1 MRRMPPPQNN
11 RAALMDEL
19 RELQESLTEHW
30 LDRSLP
36 EEWQGLESREPIARP
51 KTRVT
56 IRLDSD
62 MVKWFRRLGPGYGA
76 RINRVLRLYWLAL
89 IEGRVYAHWDENGAG
104 PQFAEYLNRQMEML
118 KEQRARRRNGDEAD
132 VGARDEGDDAPL
144 SGITIDFGDG
154 AE

>member
-1 MRRMPPPQNN
+1 MRRTPPLQKT

-19 RELQESLTEHW
+19 RQLQESLTEHW

-36 EEWQGLESREPIARP
+36 EEWEGLESREPIARP

-62 MVKWFRRLGPGYGA
+62 MLKWFRRLGPGYGA

-104 PQFAEYLNRQMEML
+104 PQFAEYLDRQMEIQHD
-118 KEQRARRRNGDEAD
+118 QRARRLNETATDD
-132 VGARDEGDDAPL
+132 DNPFEG
-144 SGITIDFGDG
+144 IKIDFGDDK
-154 AE
+154 E

>member
-1 MRRMPPPQNN
+1 MRRTPPPQKT

-19 RELQESLTEHW
+19 RQLQESLTEHW

-36 EEWQGLESREPIARP
+36 EEWEGLESREPIARP

-62 MVKWFRRLGPGYGA
+62 MLKWFRRLGPGYGA

-104 PQFAEYLNRQMEML
+104 PQFAEYLDRQMEIL
-118 KEQRARRRNGDEAD
+118 HDQRARRLNETATDD
-132 VGARDEGDDAPL
+132 DNPFEG
-144 SGITIDFGDG
+144 IKIDFGDDK
-154 AE
+154 E

>member
-1 MRRMPPPQNN
+1 MRRTPPPQKT

-19 RELQESLTEHW
+19 RQLQESLTEHW

-36 EEWQGLESREPIARP
+36 EEWEGLESREPIARP

-62 MVKWFRRLGPGYGA
+62 MLKWFRRLGPGYGA

-89 IEGRVYAHWDENGAG
+89 IEERVYAHWDENGAG
-104 PQFAEYLNRQMEML
+104 PQFAEYLDRQMEIL
-118 KEQRARRRNGDEAD
+118 HDQRARRLNETATDD
-132 VGARDEGDDAPL
+132 DNPFEG
-144 SGITIDFGDG
+144 I
-154 AE
+154 